1 MSQRFW
7 LPASLC
13 LLTACPTTQVGADAD
28 SSVDVATSE
37 QLRVAWTARP
47 DPIPGSAGSNTT
59 VEHAVFRTRDLR
71 VIGDVTPAPLA
82 RFALEWGT
90 GVPPMA
96 RAFPDAQLGTY
107 SRLLFSL
114 DPGSDRFSYEISG
127 HTEVQNV
134 TYAYVIRDP
143 QPASVALDF
152 TITLPPGGAA
162 TIPVR
167 VEVDKLVNR
176 VDFRQVA
183 LVDNQ
188 LVVDDTSSQIAGVR
202 NQLAQAFG
210 VHDDD

>member
-13 LLTACPTTQVGADAD
+13 LLTACPTTPVGADAD

-47 DPIPGSAGSNTT
+47 DPIPGSVGSNNT

-82 RFALEWGT
+82 RFALEWGA
-90 GVPPMA
+90 GVTPVA

-107 SRLLFSL
+107 SRLLFAL

-127 HTEVQNV
+127 HAEVQNV

-143 QPASVALDF
+143 QPASIALDF
-152 TITLPPGGAA
+152 TITLPPGGTA

-167 VEVDKLVNR
+167 VEIDKLVNR

-183 LVDNQ
+183 VVDNQ
-188 LVVDDTSSQIAGVR
+188 LIVDDTSSQIAAVR
-202 NQLAQAFG
+202 NELAQAFG
-210 VHDDD
+210 VHDD